1 MTSLTERA
9 ERHANGTAPTAP
21 SAYTA
26 PTAGEPLPE
35 VDYEAS
41 EAYPAPDMVPVHL
54 AWLRVRNDVRAV
66 AKSDRHMEW
75 DQRAGKQK
83 EKYRFRGIESALN
96 AFGPATLRHGVTVLA
111 VDMQTSYRDTKSS
124 RGNPMRECT
133 VVVTW
138 QILGPMGDSL
148 PLLKSAGESLDSGD
162 KGTAKAQ
169 SLALRALLFNT
180 GMVPTGDPEPEAAHV
195 ERGEAPTRTA
205 QDYRDEIVNPKTS
218 PGRLEQISY
227 ELGSARMLHV
237 LVTNENGAEE
247 TLDALGRRI
256 YAERTAPPSTPAAG
270 AEGATS

>member
-9 ERHANGTAPTAP
+9 EQHVNGATPAAP
-21 SAYTA
+21 AYTA
-26 PTAGEPLPE
+26 PAAATQMP
-35 VDYEAS
+35 DIDFEAS
-41 EAYPAPDMVPVHL
+41 EAYPTPDMVPVHI

-66 AKSDRHMEW
+66 AKSDRHMEY
-75 DQRAGKQK
+75 DQKSGRQK

-96 AFGPATLRHGVTVLA
+96 AFGPATLRHGITVMA
-111 VDMQTSYRDTKSS
+111 VDMQTTYRDTKSS

-138 QILGPMGDSL
+138 QILGPKGDSL

-180 GMVPTGDPEPEAAHV
+180 GMIPTGDPEPEAAHV
-195 ERGEAPTRTA
+195 ERGEAPQRTA
-205 QDYRDEIVNPKTS
+205 NDYRDEIVNPKTS

-227 ELGSARMLHV
+227 ELANARMLHV
-237 LVTNENGAEE
+237 LVTNENGDEE
-247 TLDALGRRI
+247 TLDALGMRH
-256 YAERTAPPSTPAAG
+256 YKERTAPRQPEAG
-270 AEGATS
+270 AES

>member
-21 SAYTA
+21 PAYTA
-26 PTAGEPLPE
+26 PTAAEPLPE
-35 VDYEAS
+35 VDYEAN

-66 AKSDRHMEW
+66 AKSDRHMENN
-75 DQRAGKQK
+75 RL
-83 EKYRFRGIESALN
+83 KYMFRGIESALN

-180 GMVPTGDPEPEAAHV
+180 GMIPTGDPEPEAAHV

-227 ELGSARMLHV
+227 ELRNARMLHV
-237 LVTNENGAEE
+237 LVTNENGDEE
-247 TLDALGRRI
+247 TLDSLGMRH
-256 YAERTAPPSTPAAG
+256 YNERTAPPSTPAAG

>member
-9 ERHANGTAPTAP
+9 EQHANGTAAP
-21 SAYTA
+21 SAPAYVA
-26 PTAGEPLPE
+26 PEPAEQLPDL
-35 VDYEAS
+35 DYEAN

-75 DQRAGKQK
+75 DQKNGRQK

-96 AFGPATLRHGVTVLA
+96 AFGPATLRHGISVLA

-138 QILGPMGDSL
+138 QILGPKGDSL

-180 GMVPTGDPEPEAAHV
+180 GMIPTGDPEPEAAHV
-195 ERGEAPTRTA
+195 ERGDAPVRSA
-205 QDYRDEIVNPKTS
+205 NDYRDEIVNPKTS
-218 PGRLEQISY
+218 LGRLEQISY
-227 ELGSARMLHV
+227 ELGNARMLHV
-237 LVTNENGAEE
+237 LVQNENGEEE
-247 TLDALGRRI
+247 TLDALGMRH
-256 YAERTAPPSTPAAG
+256 YQERKALQDGG
-270 AEGATS
+270 AE

>member
-9 ERHANGTAPTAP
+9 EQHVNGTAPAAP
-21 SAYTA
+21 AVPAYTA
-26 PTAGEPLPE
+26 HPAAEQLP
-35 VDYEAS
+35 DLDFEAN
-41 EAYPAPDMVPVHL
+41 EAYPTPDMVPVHI

-66 AKSDRHMEW
+66 AKSDRHMEY
-75 DQRAGKQK
+75 DQRSGRQK

-96 AFGPATLRHGVTVLA
+96 AFGPATLRHGITVMA
-111 VDMQTSYRDTKSS
+111 VDMQTTYRDTKSS

-138 QILGPMGDSL
+138 QILGPKGDSL

-180 GMVPTGDPEPEAAHV
+180 GMIPTGDPEPEAAHV
-195 ERGEAPTRTA
+195 ERGEAPQRSA
-205 QDYRDEIVNPKTS
+205 NDYRDEIVNPDTT

-227 ELGSARMLHV
+227 ELRSARMLHV
-237 LVTNENGAEE
+237 LVQNENSDEE
-247 TLDALGRRI
+247 TLDALGMRH
-256 YAERTAPPSTPAAG
+256 YQERTAKQGGDA
-270 AEGATS
+270 